1 MERRIF
7 GLLIVFTILFNK
19 LTAQKDVA
27 GTSETTTSAF
37 DGGNSSS
44 KKGQFITIQDAGG
57 FGFRAF
63 AAGPQDAKV
72 GILLIHDFFGI
83 TPATREA
90 VERLGAEGYQT
101 IAVDLYKGRSATTN
115 DSAALLMQCK
125 DSAETA
131 YILNAGI
138 HFLNKPGRKLAAIG
152 FSAGGVDAMK
162 ATLMAPELFCAT
174 IIVYGGGYDQIEP
187 SKLDRLNNPVLAITG
202 SLDQWPLQAGINFLA
217 KEKDKS
223 FEFFVYPLA
232 DHGYAQ
238 PFFNGGRNYDAE
250 ATSKTWMLINEFLLQ
265 NGAKKLK
272 TSATIL
278 TKH

>member
-1 MERRIF
+1 MRKKIL
-7 GLLIVFTILFNK
+7 GLMIIVTVLLNQ
-19 LTAQKDVA
+19 LDAQNDVA
-27 GTSETTTSAF
+27 PIAKTNPNVFARENTTIV
-37 DGGNSSS
+37 
-44 KKGQFITIQDAGG
+44 KGQFITIQDPGG

-63 AAGPQDAKV
+63 AAGPEDSKV

-83 TPATREA
+83 TPATKEA
-90 VERLGAEGYQT
+90 VERLGAEGYRV

-115 DSAALLMQCK
+115 DSAALLMQSK

-138 HFLNKPGRKLAAIG
+138 HFLKKPGRKLAAIG

-174 IIVYGGGYDQIEP
+174 IIVYGGGYDQIEQ
-187 SKLDRLNNPVLAITG
+187 SKLDHLNNPVLAITG
-202 SLDQWPLQAGINFLA
+202 SLDGWPLQAGINFLA
-217 KEKDKS
+217 KEKNKS
-223 FEFFVYPLA
+223 FEFFVYPGA

-250 ATSKTWMLINEFLLQ
+250 ATRMTWLLMKEFLLQ
-265 NGAKKLK
+265 NTVKK
-272 TSATIL
+272 S
-278 TKH
+278 